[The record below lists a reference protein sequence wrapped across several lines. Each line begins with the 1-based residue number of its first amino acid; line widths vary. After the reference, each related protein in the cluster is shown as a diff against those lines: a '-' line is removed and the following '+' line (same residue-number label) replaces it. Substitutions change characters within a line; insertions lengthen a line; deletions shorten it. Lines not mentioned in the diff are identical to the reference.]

1 MKASVRYA
9 PVILGIAACLMLAG
23 CSKKRVTPYG
33 DSPNNAPEG
42 KMIQY
47 APPESGRLDGP
58 AVERLD
64 QNGMDR
70 FATKAGQDSDAYK
83 RLHGRSS
90 EVFLPIYFDF
100 DQSSVRPD
108 QKPTLEKNAQY
119 LQSNPTARIVVEGN
133 CDDRGTNEYNIA
145 LGERRAVSAKNY
157 LVGLGISA
165 QRVRTTSFGEERP
178 LFMGTDEESYS
189 LNRRDDFVLE

>member
-23 CSKKRVTPYG
+23 CSKKRVAPYG

>member
-1 MKASVRYA
+1 
-9 PVILGIAACLMLAG
+9 
-23 CSKKRVTPYG
+23 
-33 DSPNNAPEG
+33 
-42 KMIQY
+42 MIQY